1 MNVWIKVC
9 GVTTVEDARA
19 AIAAGVDAI
28 GLNFVPTSKRF
39 LAPEAAAALI
49 RAAGRDAVSWVG
61 VVADEPP
68 SRVTELLRH
77 VGLDL
82 VQLHGKEPPAELE
95 ALSPGAYKAVA
106 IAGPEDVERA
116 RRYGGER
123 LLVDAHVPGLL
134 GGSGQTFDWALV
146 RELVRERRVV
156 LAGGL
161 RPDNVASAVEALRP
175 WGVDV
180 ASGVEHAPGRKDP
193 TAMRSFVER
202 ARAAARELG
211 ATATSPGRGAGHDE
225 GARS

>member
-28 GLNFVPTSKRF
+28 GLNFVPSSKRF

-49 RAAGRDAVSWVG
+49 REAGRDAVRWVG
-61 VVADEPP
+61 VVADQPP
-68 SRVTELLRH
+68 RQLEELLRR
-77 VGLDL
+77 VELDQ
-82 VQLHGKEPPAELE
+82 VQLHGKETPAELE
-95 ALSPGAYKAVA
+95 ALLPHAFKAVA
-106 IAGPEDVERA
+106 IAGPADVERA
-116 RRYGGER
+116 RRYGGDP

-134 GGSGQTFDWALV
+134 GGSGQTFDWTLV

-161 RPDNVASAVEALRP
+161 RPDNVADAIRELRP

-180 ASGVEHAPGRKDP
+180 ASGVELAPGRKDP
-193 TAMRSFVER
+193 RAVWSFVER
-202 ARAAARELG
+202 ARAAAREL
-211 ATATSPGRGAGHDE
+211 TGAGPLGAPSGPDE
-225 GARS
+225 GGRS